1 MDRIN
6 EKALC
11 LFYKTYDQLKK
22 EAERRGMRHEG
33 REKTI
38 ANIIWKDAY
47 DAGVNDGIIKG
58 RKQSASALSNSIP
71 NCPANCCGNAKPE
84 VREYCLYNID
94 NAMKYRLELTEE
106 QVRVIEWMI
115 ENEFLTDVEF
125 SEWCDTFEDV
135 GRI

>member
-22 EAERRGMRHEG
+22 EAERRGMHHEG

-47 DAGVNDGIIKG
+47 DAGRNEGIIEG
-58 RKQSASALSNSIP
+58 RNQSASALN
-71 NCPANCCGNAKPE
+71 NTKPE
-84 VREYCLYNID
+84 VREYCLHCFDSGVN
-94 NAMKYRLELTEE
+94 YRFELTEE

-115 ENEFLTDVEF
+115 DNEFLTNVEL
-125 SEWCDTFEDV
+125 SDWCYTFEDV